1 MKKILFLLIFLILLD
16 ITACS
21 NQDSSESYK
30 QIEYDSTS
38 TSKVTKELFVLRR
51 VNLQYGNQQ
60 YTNINDDSVG
70 RYAFEQDDRLTVSS
84 YKNAKNYYD
93 TPKIYVS
100 EGRDEN
106 WLFKDLALGQL
117 YRHTTVDG
125 VPGGFIFADNESYTV
140 KYLDSNNKIQVH
152 SFLDNGIDKS
162 WKLDRVILTSKGYA
176 LKFDKGD
183 SVKLIL
189 CGDYEHSID
198 FNIKFKFGSS
208 SFNFKYVDLNSGDI
222 IATASAY
229 SKMFVLN
236 LKTGEPQF
244 DNLGQ
249 PKKYP
254 ELLGDFVGK
263 SKSGQWLYVEHSDD
277 IVRIGYLDDELR
289 FVDYSTLEGVPD
301 PHLDDKYFLDGKE
314 LRMIGT
320 YKYKGK
326 DSIYEALIDI
336 N

>member
-1 MKKILFLLIFLILLD
+1 MKKILVLLILL
-16 ITACS
+16 IIFGATACS
-21 NQDSSESYK
+21 NQDPSESYK
-30 QIEYDSTS
+30 QIDYDSTS
-38 TSKVTKELFVLRR
+38 TSEVTKEQFVLKK

-60 YTNINDDSVG
+60 YTNINDESTS

-84 YKNAKNYYD
+84 QTNPSNYFD
-93 TPKIYVS
+93 TPKIYMSVGKDGNWVS
-100 EGRDEN
+100 
-106 WLFKDLALGQL
+106 KDLALGQL
-117 YRHTTVDG
+117 EQYAYAEG
-125 VPGGFIFADNESYTV
+125 VPGGFIFADKESYSV

-152 SFLDNGIDKS
+152 SFVDNGIDKS
-162 WKLDRVILTSKGYA
+162 WKLDKIILTSKGYA

-189 CGDYEHSID
+189 CSDYQHSID
-198 FNIKFKFGSS
+198 INIKFKFGSS
-208 SFNFKYVDLNSGDI
+208 ERFDYQYIDLNSGDI
-222 IATASAY
+222 VATADSNIY
-229 SKMFVLN
+229 ILN

-244 DNLGQ
+244 DDLGQ

-254 ELLGDFVGK
+254 LLLGDFVGR

-289 FVDYSTLEGVPD
+289 FVDYSTIEGI
-301 PHLDDKYFLDGKE
+301 PHPHIGDKYFLDGKE

-320 YKYKGK
+320 YKYRGK

>member
-1 MKKILFLLIFLILLD
+1 MKKILVLLILL
-16 ITACS
+16 ILLGVTACS
-21 NQDSSESYK
+21 NQGPSESYK
-30 QIEYDSTS
+30 QIDYDSTS
-38 TSKVTKELFVLRR
+38 TSEVTKELFVLKK

-60 YTNINDDSVG
+60 YTNINDDSTG
-70 RYAFEQDDRLTVSS
+70 RYAFEQNDRLTVSS
-84 YKNAKNYYD
+84 YTNGSNYFD

-100 EGRDEN
+100 EGKDGN
-106 WLFKDLALGQL
+106 WVSKDLALGQL
-117 YRHTTVDG
+117 DKYASIDG
-125 VPGGFIFADNESYTV
+125 VPGGFIFADMESYTV
-140 KYLDSNNKIQVH
+140 KYLDSNNKIQLH

-176 LKFDKGD
+176 LKFDKED

-208 SFNFKYVDLNSGDI
+208 ESFDFKYVDLNSGDI
-222 IATASAY
+222 IATAN
-229 SKMFVLN
+229 SKIYVLN

-244 DNLGQ
+244 DDLGQ

-254 ELLGDFVGK
+254 LLLGDFIGK
-263 SKSGQWLYVEHSDD
+263 SKSGQWLYVEHSDN
-277 IVRIGYLDDELR
+277 IVKIGYLDDELR
-289 FVDYSTLEGVPD
+289 FVDYSTIEGVPD
-301 PHLDDKYFLDGKE
+301 PYLDDKYFLNGKE

-320 YKYKGK
+320 YTYQGK